1 MANLAA
7 LLDRGASAE
16 IEAILAEAR
25 ERASELVSQA
35 RSDADALLAQRRR
48 VAEAQHAAAL
58 IRAQSSAQL
67 EAASLKLTAQHRAIE
82 GVFEGVRAE
91 LDALRSSPRY
101 RPVLAGLLEEAVS
114 SFPEGGVVDAVLVDP
129 TDLAL
134 AREVAAA
141 SGLADRVEAEPG
153 IGAGVRLRQSE
164 NITVEN
170 TLGQRLAALRDELAS
185 YVSGALFGSEE

>member
-1 MANLAA
+1 MANLSA
-7 LLDRGASAE
+7 LLDKGASAE

-25 ERASELVSQA
+25 EHTSELISQA
-35 RSDADALLAQRRR
+35 RSEAETLLAQRRR
-48 VAEAQHAAAL
+48 LAEAQHAAAL
-58 IRAQSSAQL
+58 IRAQSGARL

-91 LDALRSSPRY
+91 LEALRGSPRY

-114 SFPEGGVVDAVLVDP
+114 SFPAGGVDRVLVDP
-129 TDLAL
+129 TDLGL

-141 SGLADRVEAEPG
+141 SGLADRVETEPG
-153 IGAGVRLRQSE
+153 VGAGVRLRQSE

-170 TLGQRLAALRDELAS
+170 TLEQRLAALRDELAS
-185 YVSGALFGSEE
+185 YVSGVLFGSET

>member
-1 MANLAA
+1 MANLSA
-7 LLDRGASAE
+7 LLGRGASAE

-25 ERASELVSQA
+25 ERASELLSQA
-35 RSDADALLAQRRR
+35 RSDAETLLAQRSRA
-48 VAEAQHAAAL
+48 AEAQHAAAL
-58 IRAQSSAQL
+58 IRAQSGAQL

-91 LDALRSSPRY
+91 LEALRGSPRY

-114 SFPEGGVVDAVLVDP
+114 SFPEGGVDAVLVDP
-129 TDLAL
+129 ADLGL
-134 AREVAAA
+134 ASEVAAA

-185 YVSGALFGSEE
+185 YVSGVLFGSED

>member
-1 MANLAA
+1 MANLSA
-7 LLDRGASAE
+7 LLGRGASAE

-25 ERASELVSQA
+25 ERASELLTQA
-35 RSDADALLAQRRR
+35 RSDAETLLAQRSRA
-48 VAEAQHAAAL
+48 AEAQHAAAL
-58 IRAQSSAQL
+58 IRAQSGAQL

-91 LDALRSSPRY
+91 LEALRGSPRY

-114 SFPEGGVVDAVLVDP
+114 SFPAGGVDAVLVDP
-129 TDLAL
+129 ADLGL
-134 AREVAAA
+134 ASEVAAA

-185 YVSGALFGSEE
+185 YVSGVLFGSED